1 MKNKLDYPSRT
12 LADALVSL
20 GNSHL
25 LPLAVTFLKSRAD
38 EINAELQSVV
48 LAEIPA
54 FSQSHNPDVLPDLAR
69 HGPQHT
75 DEILRL
81 LMVGK
86 LGDFEFIREH
96 VRRRAEHRFP
106 LEATLHA
113 YRCGHKVFLRW
124 LRDAIL
130 AVAPDG
136 DDREQLVTAVADF
149 TIEYTDVISTVAAK
163 AYVAQ
168 TRFLAEVD
176 GDQRSELLNILLEG
190 FDESDGRVAKILRN
204 AGYLERRQSHCVALG
219 RTVDPGEMFNPAR
232 ARRVAES
239 IGETL
244 QNSSARRVIDLRDN
258 HVVMIF
264 SHTRRSSGWT
274 APNAK
279 LANQLATE
287 LLLVG
292 NAVLIGVSDDVPSTS
307 QIPNAYRQAQTALD
321 LADVTNRVIQ
331 YSSIS
336 VRRLMLHFAGE
347 ELTRVLPVWSKEFF
361 RSDDKQNGALVKTI
375 QAYAEAN
382 MNVLKAAEILAVHP
396 NTIYARFQRII
407 EITNLDARSYYPLT
421 ELLIVAECRSE

>member
-1 MKNKLDYPSRT
+1 MKNSLDYPSRT
-12 LADALVSL
+12 LEEALATLCKSP
-20 GNSHL
+20 L
-25 LPLAVTFLKSRAD
+25 LPLAVKFLKSRAG
-38 EINAELQSVV
+38 EINGELQSVI

-54 FSQSHNPDVLPDLAR
+54 FSESHNPDVLPDLAS
-69 HGPQHT
+69 HGPDHT
-75 DEILRL
+75 NELLRL
-81 LMVGK
+81 LSAGK
-86 LGDFEFIREH
+86 LADFEFVRAH
-96 VRRRAEHRFP
+96 LRRRAEHRFP

-136 DDREQLVTAVADF
+136 DDREHLVVAVADF

-168 TRFLAEVD
+168 TRFLAEVA

-204 AGYLERRQSHCVALG
+204 AGYLERRQSYCVALG
-219 RTVDPGEMFNPAR
+219 HTVDPSEMLNPVR

-239 IGETL
+239 IDETL
-244 QNSSARRVIDLRDN
+244 QTSSVRRVIDVRDN

-279 LANQLATE
+279 LANQLAAE

-292 NAVLIGVSDDVPSTS
+292 NAMLIGVSDDVPSTS
-307 QIPNAYRQAQTALD
+307 QIPNAYRQAKTALD

-331 YSSIS
+331 YSGIS

-347 ELTRVLPVWSKEFF
+347 ELHRVFPVWSTDFF
-361 RSDDKQNGALVKTI
+361 RSNDKQNGALVKTI
-375 QAYAEAN
+375 RAYAEAN

-407 EITNLDARSYYPLT
+407 EITNLDARSYYALT
-421 ELLIVAECRSE
+421 ELLIVADCRSE